1 MTVSIHV
8 SLHCILYEVTIGLLI
23 YLVFI
28 SNNTVTLFSR
38 VLPKLNDTCQS
49 AMIKYHHRNLICNEN
64 YLYGI
69 FVLHLTLKSIC
80 RQLEIEFNFKKNV

>member
-8 SLHCILYEVTIGLLI
+8 SLHCILYQVTIGSLI

-28 SNNTVTLFSR
+28 SNSTVALFSR
-38 VLPKLNDTCQS
+38 VLPKLDSACQS
-49 AMIKYHHRNLICNEN
+49 AMIKYLHRNLISNEN

-69 FVLHLTLKSIC
+69 VVLHLTLNQMRKHLQTTRNRI
-80 RQLEIEFNFKKNV
+80 

>member
-8 SLHCILYEVTIGLLI
+8 SLHCILYRVTIGSLI

-28 SNNTVTLFSR
+28 SNSTVALFSM
-38 VLPKLNDTCQS
+38 VLPKLDDACQC
-49 AMIKYHHRNLICNEN
+49 ATIKYHHRNLICNEN

-69 FVLHLTLKSIC
+69 VVLHLTLNQIRKHLHTTRNRI
-80 RQLEIEFNFKKNV
+80 